1 MSVMAEWLIPL
12 KHSTQE
18 VYKYKEKY
26 INKEILGKKSPNPQK
41 QGAELIGK

>member
-1 MSVMAEWLIPL
+1 MAEWLIPL
-12 KHSTQE
+12 KHSTQD

-26 INKEILGKKSPNPQK
+26 KNNEILGKKLPNPLK

>member
-18 VYKYKEKY
+18 VYKYTEQYK
-26 INKEILGKKSPNPQK
+26 NKEILGIKSPNPLK